1 MKNLLIIAILF
12 YHIFNMQA
20 FSAVNW
26 GEATVKGEILASGC
40 SMQLTSKNQIIE
52 FGDYPLSRAEEKKIT
67 KPFNIILK
75 NCQLSNSYYENEKS
89 PIRVKFSGSVTN
101 NFNGFKFNNADGLS
115 IYILNGKD
123 VVKPNEYYPIYDLKR
138 TSGKTKSINEQ
149 QLNFLSEIVV
159 DERLRPQ
166 VGEFSSIIT
175 FDIDYY

>member
-1 MKNLLIIAILF
+1 M
-12 YHIFNMQA
+12 
-20 FSAVNW
+20 
-26 GEATVKGEILASGC
+26 
-40 SMQLTSKNQIIE
+40 
-52 FGDYPLSRAEEKKIT
+52 
-67 KPFNIILK
+67 
-75 NCQLSNSYYENEKS
+75 
-89 PIRVKFSGSVTN
+89 
-101 NFNGFKFNNADGLS
+101 S